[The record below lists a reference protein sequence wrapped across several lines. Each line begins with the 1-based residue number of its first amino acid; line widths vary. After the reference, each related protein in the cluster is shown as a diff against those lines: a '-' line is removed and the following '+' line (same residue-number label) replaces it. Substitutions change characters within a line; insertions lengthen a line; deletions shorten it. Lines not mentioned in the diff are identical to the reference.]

1 MRALVL
7 SGGAVKGAYQAGA
20 LKRWMGEDK
29 IDYEI
34 MCGVSVGAINTAYL
48 CQTKLGD
55 PESAI
60 SSLLKLWSRV
70 NNNNVRKD
78 WTFWGKLASL
88 WKPSVYDS
96 SPLLKWI
103 SSELNKQAIIE
114 SGRKLRVGA
123 VSWETSE
130 YYMAHEDDPNLDK
143 WVAASS
149 SFPFFLLPVEINGK
163 MWSDGGLRNVTP
175 LGEAIRLGATEID
188 IIMCSNPDLPQNWST
203 DKKHA
208 LPYYAMRAVDIMGDE
223 IIRADLK
230 ECGLKNDLAKLD
242 DKYKSIKIRLLEPQ
256 KPFNLINNSLDFD
269 PRNVEMLLQIGYED
283 SLNPI
288 IL

>member
-29 IDYEI
+29 VDYEI
-34 MCGVSVGAINTAYL
+34 LCGVSVGAINVSYL
-48 CQTKLGD
+48 AQAKFGE
-55 PESAI
+55 PELAI
-60 SSLLKLWSRV
+60 TNLLKLWSQV
-70 NNNNVRKD
+70 TNDNVRKD
-78 WTFWGKLASL
+78 WTFWSKLASL

-103 SSELNKQAIIE
+103 SSGLDKQAVQD
-114 SGRKLRVGA
+114 SGRKVRVGA
-123 VSWETSE
+123 VAWDTGE
-130 YYMAHEDDPNLDK
+130 YYMATEMDPDLDK

-149 SFPFFLLPVEINGK
+149 SFPVFLLPVEIDGR

-188 IIMCSNPDLPQNWST
+188 VIMCSNPDRPSNW
-203 DKKHA
+203 KVEGKHA
-208 LPYYAMRAVDIMGDE
+208 LPDYALRAVDIMGDE

-230 ECGLKNDLAKLD
+230 ECGLKNDIAKLD
-242 DKYKSIKIRLLEPQ
+242 DSYKNIKIRLLQPQ
-256 KPFNLINNSLDFD
+256 QTFNISSSLDFD
-269 PRNVEMLLQIGYED
+269 PKNVEMLLQIGYEE
-283 SLNPI
+283 SANPI